1 MSNTTPTNQPKNI
14 SLSDLRKECRAKG
27 IRLKKQSFSWG
38 PHLSFIIDGHNCTS
52 GNVCPV
58 GFYDKNKTAVDA
70 LEAIKKKYYGFTID
84 GEKMVGLK
92 PDNFIT
98 VL

>member
-1 MSNTTPTNQPKNI
+1 MSNTAPDQTKNI
-14 SLSDLRKECRAKG
+14 TLAQLRKECREKG
-27 IRLKKQSFSWG
+27 IKLKKQSFSWG

-58 GFYDKNKTAVDA
+58 GFYDKNKTAIDA
-70 LEAIKKKYYGFTID
+70 LTEIKKKYYGFTID

-92 PDNFIT
+92 P
-98 VL
+98 